1 MTEIERKFSVIPE
14 VWETLEKPEPVFIA
28 QGYLQHDAEKTI
40 RVRIKGSQGYLTL
53 KSAGNGISR
62 EEWEYPIPA
71 SDAREL
77 LERFAPQRIEKFRY
91 RIAASH
97 GLTWEVDVF
106 IGANEGLLLAE
117 IELPAEDYPFEKPD
131 WLGKER
137 TGQHAYYN
145 VWLAEHPYST
155 WSL

>member
-1 MTEIERKFSVIPE
+1 M
-14 VWETLEKPEPVFIA
+14 
-28 QGYLQHDAEKTI
+28 QHDAEKTI
-40 RVRIKGSQGYLTL
+40 RVRINGSQGYLTL
-53 KSAGNGISR
+53 KSPGNGISR

-91 RIAASH
+91 LIAASR

-106 IGANEGLLLAE
+106 VGANEGLLLAE

-131 WLGKER
+131 WLGEER
-137 TGQHAYYN
+137 TGQRQAITRDDLLTVAQSIGFRKAKGSSIAFGN
-145 VWLAEHPYST
+145 L
-155 WSL
+155 